1 MIVPRRRLLQLAG
14 LTALGASLPR
24 TALQA
29 FMQTGEAPRRLIVVS
44 HCHGWPYATW
54 RLRPEG
60 LAEHEPWS
68 VDLASMSQE
77 EFSQPLAPRYEQ
89 RQRRLA
95 REGLAL
101 ATAELDAGGN
111 RHDRGWVHAWTGNN
125 ANFSARD
132 TRSTSTSIDQLVAE
146 HIARADRLPSLELS
160 VDAAL
165 EAGRPISYSPHGV
178 RLPSENTPLAAW
190 ERVFGPA
197 SSGDAVGTRRRA
209 TLDFAQA

>member
-1 MIVPRRRLLQLAG
+1 MSVPRRRLLQLAG

-77 EFSQPLAPRYEQ
+77 EFSQPLAPLYEH
-89 RQRRLA
+89 RQRMLA
-95 REGLAL
+95 LDGLSL

-132 TRSTSTSIDQLVAE
+132 TRSTSTSALPVLSRS
-146 HIARADRLPSLELS
+146 ARAACPT
-160 VDAAL
+160 
-165 EAGRPISYSPHGV
+165 AGIESADIAKATTKDTTRPFP
-178 RLPSENTPLAAW
+178 N
-190 ERVFGPA
+190 
-197 SSGDAVGTRRRA
+197 RRRA
-209 TLDFAQA
+209 ESFSLFNRFIINVLRKSCP